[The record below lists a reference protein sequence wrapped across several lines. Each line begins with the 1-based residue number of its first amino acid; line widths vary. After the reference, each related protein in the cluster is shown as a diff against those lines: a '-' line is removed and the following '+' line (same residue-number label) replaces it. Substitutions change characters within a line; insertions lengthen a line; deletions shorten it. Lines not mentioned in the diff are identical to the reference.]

1 MRDADAPLL
10 EAWKRFVDSDVAPF
24 TVPGHKRRAGE
35 IWPSLGELL
44 HGDVPLFGGIDTI
57 KLGATALANA
67 EQLGARL
74 WGADWCRYSTGGSTQ
89 ANQVAAL
96 AVGRPGAEVLVS
108 RSAHRSTLSGLI
120 LAGLDPVWLP
130 TDIDPVLG
138 LPTGL
143 SLSSLEAAFA
153 AHPDVVALFCVEP
166 SFVGSISDLP
176 AVIELAHS
184 RDVPVIVDQAW
195 GAHFGFHPDYPRHAL
210 QLGADAMI
218 TSAHKALPAYSQ
230 GSLLVVQG
238 DRLDTARFDRALDAL
253 ASTSPSG
260 AILASIDAARALLA
274 DPLGGELLERQ
285 VKVVAAAR
293 ERLRAAG
300 FTAPGPDD
308 FPAGR
313 FDPAKLVVQLTE
325 TDGNAIEHALVAAGL
340 PVELADRDTI
350 IAMVTLLDDEGTL
363 DRFCDAVVAAPT
375 TRVPRQRAP
384 SSVWTTLVPPTAMSP
399 RTAFF
404 AAQEVVAAADALGRI
419 SAELIA
425 PYPPGIPVLAP
436 GEVITAATLEALGEA
451 ARSGVRIAY
460 AHDPTLNTYAV
471 VVE

>member
-1 MRDADAPLL
+1 VKDTDAPLL
-10 EAWKRFVDSDVAPF
+10 DAWKRFVDSDVAPF

-57 KLGATALANA
+57 KQGAAALATAERLGA
-67 EQLGARL
+67 QL

-96 AVGRPGAEVLVS
+96 AVSRPGAEVLVS

-120 LAGLDPVWLP
+120 LAGLEPVWLP
-130 TDIDPVLG
+130 TDIDPELG

-143 SLSSLEAAFA
+143 SLPSLEAALA
-153 AHPDVVALFCVEP
+153 SHPDVVALFCVEP

-176 AVIELAHS
+176 AVIDLAHAHE
-184 RDVPVIVDQAW
+184 VPVVVDQAW

-210 QLGADAMI
+210 QLGADALI

-230 GSLLVVQG
+230 GSVLAVQG
-238 DRLDTARFDRALDAL
+238 ELLDTARFDHALDML

-274 DPLGGELLERQ
+274 DPLGGQLLERQ
-285 VKVVAAAR
+285 VKIVAAAR
-293 ERLRAAG
+293 ERLRGAG

-325 TDGNAIEHALVAAGL
+325 TDGNAIEHA
-340 PVELADRDTI
+340 RDTI
-350 IAMVTLLDDEGTL
+350 IAMVTLLDDEDTL
-363 DRFCDAVVAAPT
+363 ERFCDAVLAAPT
-375 TRVPRQRAP
+375 TKLPRERAA
-384 SSVWTTLVPPTAMSP
+384 SSVWTTLVPPIALSP

-404 AAQEVVAAADALGRI
+404 AAQEVVAAEHALGRI

-436 GEVITAATLEALGEA
+436 GEIITAATLAALGEA

-460 AHDPTLNTYAV
+460 AHDPTLNSYVV